1 MDLWISSNIKVGKID
16 HFWDIRFLPDFDP
29 KMPFL
34 APISRNLGLNIESDV
49 KNGFL
54 DPKNIFLDILHEHFC
69 DLSMKIWFLFFFTE
83 KSKMAAVGHLEFKVP
98 IIFRLGGYPSSNPY
112 TIGHLYWKNG
122 AFITFCPIVMLS
134 TPTII
139 LILVNTPVLFL
150 LIPSFYF

>member
-1 MDLWISSNIKVGKID
+1 MAIYRVNPHCYPTIFEEISSCSIENVDLWISSNIKVGKID

-69 DLSMKIWFLFFFTE
+69 DLSMKI
-83 KSKMAAVGHLEFKVP
+83 
-98 IIFRLGGYPSSNPY
+98 
-112 TIGHLYWKNG
+112 
-122 AFITFCPIVMLS
+122 
-134 TPTII
+134 
-139 LILVNTPVLFL
+139 
-150 LIPSFYF
+150 